1 MRRLEA
7 EQAVLG
13 ALLQDNTV
21 LYRIPDLKP
30 EHFFLE
36 NHRVIFSEIVK
47 MIREGKSADPITVA
61 ESFEKHGIDCGG
73 FQYLGE
79 LSINTA
85 SSYSAP
91 TYAAIV
97 MDDALRR
104 TLADITAQLAEETN
118 SDKTTPATEILE
130 KIQAS
135 VMGLNAA
142 KTSKEPALA
151 RNAMASHI
159 DVMSARTEGDTKAIP
174 TGFGHIDHMLNGGMI
189 PGNMIIVGARPSMGK
204 TAFSLNIAS
213 NVAKSKKVLFLSQ
226 EMSTDQLL
234 DRLSASLGRVDLSAI
249 LQGQLTPEQWQGFTA
264 ACAAIESLN
273 LFIDE
278 QGGLTINDVRMKARR
293 IKQQCGLDFLV
304 VDYLQLMSGPGKN
317 RNEQIEEISR
327 GLKTLAK
334 ELDIAV
340 MALSQLN
347 REVDKRPGRRPVLS
361 DLRDSGSIEQDADI
375 IIFIHRDEVANPE
388 SDQKGFANIQIP
400 KNRQGRTG
408 DVTMKYR
415 GEYTLFESTD
425 EKPPQNQQTYKRKGL
440 AEHL

>member
-21 LYRIPDLKP
+21 LYRLPDLKP
-30 EHFFLE
+30 EHFFLD
-36 NHRVIFSEIVK
+36 NHRIIFSEIIK
-47 MIREGKSADPITVA
+47 MIRDGKSADPITVA
-61 ESFEKHGIDCGG
+61 ESFEKRGIDCGG

-85 SSYSAP
+85 SARSAP

-97 MDDALRR
+97 IDDALRR
-104 TLADITAQLAEETN
+104 TLADMTAQLAEVTS
-118 SDKTTPATEILE
+118 SDKTTPATDILE

-135 VMGLNAA
+135 VMGLSAG

-151 RNAMASHI
+151 RNAMVNHI
-159 DVMSARTEGDTKAIP
+159 DVMSDRTEGEIKAIS
-174 TGFGHIDHMLNGGMI
+174 TGFGQIDYMLNGGMN

-204 TAFSLNIAS
+204 TAFALNISA
-213 NVAKSKKVLFLSQ
+213 NVAKSKRVLFLSQ
-226 EMSTDQLL
+226 EMGTDQLL
-234 DRLSASLGRVDLSAI
+234 DRLSASLGKVDLSAI
-249 LQGQLTPEQWQGFTA
+249 LQGTLSQEQWQGFTS
-264 ACAAIESLN
+264 ACAEIESLN
-273 LFIDE
+273 LFIDD

-293 IKQQCGLDFLV
+293 VKQQYGLDLLV
-304 VDYLQLMSGPGKN
+304 VDYLQLMNGPGKN

-327 GLKTLAK
+327 GLKNLAK
-334 ELDIAV
+334 ELDITV
-340 MALSQLN
+340 IVLSQLN

-375 IIFIHRDEVANPE
+375 ILFIHRDEVANPE
-388 SDQKGFANIQIP
+388 STQKGFANIQIS

-408 DVTMKYR
+408 DVTMKYL
-415 GEYTLFESTD
+415 GEYTLFETTN
-425 EKPPQNQQTYKRKGL
+425 ERPPQEEKQYKKKGL
-440 AEHL
+440 AEYL

>member
-7 EQAVLG
+7 EQAVIG
-13 ALLQDNTV
+13 ALLQDNTA
-21 LYRIPDLKP
+21 LYRLPDLKP
-30 EHFFLE
+30 EHFFLDD
-36 NHRVIFSEIVK
+36 HRIIFSEIVK
-47 MIREGKSADPITVA
+47 IIREGKSADPITVS
-61 ESFEKHGIDCGG
+61 ESFDKRGVDCGG

-79 LSINTA
+79 LSANTA
-85 SSYSAP
+85 SARSAP

-104 TLADITAQLAEETN
+104 TIADITAQLADEAN
-118 SDKTTPATEILE
+118 SDKTTPATDILE

-135 VMGLNAA
+135 VMGLSAG

-151 RNAMASHI
+151 RNAMATHI
-159 DVMSARTEGDTKAIP
+159 DVMSARTEGDTKAIS
-174 TGFGHIDHMLNGGMI
+174 TGFGQIDYMLNGGLNR
-189 PGNMIIVGARPSMGK
+189 GNMIVVGARPSMGK

-249 LQGQLTPEQWQGFTA
+249 LQGQLTPEQWHGFTT

-293 IKQQCGLDFLV
+293 VKQQYGLDLLI

-327 GLKTLAK
+327 GLKNLAK

-340 MALSQLN
+340 IALSQLN

-375 IIFIHRDEVANPE
+375 IIFIHRDEVSNPD
-388 SDQKGFANIQIP
+388 STQKGFADVFIP
-400 KNRQGRTG
+400 KNRQGRIG

-415 GEYTLFESTD
+415 GEYTLFESTN
-425 EKPPQNQQTYKRKGL
+425 ERPPKEERQYKRKGL

>member
-1 MRRLEA
+1 MRRIEA
-7 EQAVLG
+7 EQAVIG
-13 ALLQDNTV
+13 ALLQDNTA
-21 LYRIPDLKP
+21 LYSLPDLKP
-30 EHFFLE
+30 EHFFLDD
-36 NHRVIFSEIVK
+36 HRIIFSEIVK
-47 MIREGKSADPITVA
+47 MIREGKSADPITVS
-61 ESFEKHGIDCGG
+61 ESFDKRGVDCGG

-79 LSINTA
+79 LSANTA
-85 SSYSAP
+85 SVRSAP

-104 TLADITAQLAEETN
+104 TLADITSQLAEVTS
-118 SDKTTPATEILE
+118 SDKTTPATDILE

-135 VMGLNAA
+135 VMGLSAG

-151 RNAMASHI
+151 RNAMVNHI

-174 TGFGHIDHMLNGGMI
+174 IGFGQIDYMLNGGI
-189 PGNMIIVGARPSMGK
+189 NRGNMIVIGARPSMGK

-213 NVAKSKKVLFLSQ
+213 HIAKTKKTLFLSQ
-226 EMSTDQLL
+226 EMGTDQLL
-234 DRLSASLGRVDLSAI
+234 DRLSASLGKVDLSAI
-249 LQGQLTPEQWQGFTA
+249 LQGTLSPEQWQGFTS
-264 ACAAIESLN
+264 ACAEIESLN

-293 IKQQCGLDFLV
+293 VKQQYGLDLLV

-327 GLKTLAK
+327 GLKNLAK

-340 MALSQLN
+340 IVLSQLN

-375 IIFIHRDEVANPE
+375 IIFIHRDEVSNPE
-388 SDQKGFANIQIP
+388 SIQKGFADVLIS
-400 KNRQGRTG
+400 KNRQGRIG

-415 GEYTLFESTD
+415 GEYTLFESTN
-425 EKPPQNQQTYKRKGL
+425 ERPPREERQYKKKGL